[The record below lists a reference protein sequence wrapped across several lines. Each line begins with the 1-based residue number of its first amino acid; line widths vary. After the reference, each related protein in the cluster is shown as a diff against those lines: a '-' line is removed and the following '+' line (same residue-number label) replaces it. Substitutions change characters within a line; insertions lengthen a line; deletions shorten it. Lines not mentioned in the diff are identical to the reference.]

1 LIFVKIH
8 STPAGKILAMCDEEL
23 IGKIFREGEAIID
36 LQKYKDFYVGEK
48 KDEKEIKEILDD
60 EITSINAVGER
71 SVNLLINNSLATKKD
86 VKRING
92 IAMLQIFFIK

>member
-1 LIFVKIH
+1 MIFVKIH

-48 KDEKEIKEILDD
+48 KDEKEIKEILNDD
-60 EITSINAVGER
+60 ITSINAVGER
-71 SVNLLINNSLATKKD
+71 SVNLLINNSLATKRD

-92 IAMLQIFFIK
+92 VAILQIFFIR

>member
-1 LIFVKIH
+1 MIFVKIH

-23 IGKIFREGEAIID
+23 IGKIFREGEAVID
-36 LQKYKDFYVGEK
+36 LQKYKNFYIGEK

>member
-8 STPAGKILAMCDEEL
+8 LTPAGKILAMCDEEL
-23 IGKIFREGEAIID
+23 IGKIFREGEAVID
-36 LQKYKDFYVGEK
+36 LQKYKDFYIGEK
-48 KDEKEIKEILDD
+48 RDEKGIKEILDD

-92 IAMLQIFFIK
+92 VAMLQIFFIK

>member
-36 LQKYKDFYVGEK
+36 LQKYKDFYIGEK
-48 KDEKEIKEILDD
+48 KDEKEIKEILNDD
-60 EITSINAVGER
+60 ITSINAVGER
-71 SVNLLINNSLATKKD
+71 SVNLLINNSLATKRD

-92 IAMLQIFFIK
+92 VAILQIFFIK